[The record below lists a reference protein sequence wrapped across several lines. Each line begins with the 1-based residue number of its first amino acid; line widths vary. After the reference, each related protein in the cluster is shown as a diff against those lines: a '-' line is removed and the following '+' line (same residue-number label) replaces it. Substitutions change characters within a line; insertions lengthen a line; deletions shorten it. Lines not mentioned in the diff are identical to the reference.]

1 MPRTWFITGCSS
13 GFGRHLAIAA
23 AENGDTVIATSRDP
37 SKLADL
43 ITLGIIPKFL
53 DVNASDTSIKTVI
66 DEVEATI
73 GPIDILINNAGYIL
87 EGAVEECSQAEVQ
100 SIFDTNVFSQIRV
113 LRAALPYMRSRKS
126 GVIANFG
133 SIGGWGGAPAA
144 GFYCASKAA
153 VAIYTEAL
161 HFELKPL
168 GIDVTCVEPGYF
180 RTNFLTGGHKVVAGN
195 RIEDLHVG
203 TREYRDAL
211 KEYSLKQPGDPV
223 KGAKVLVEALTGT
236 GRCVGKKVPARLAL
250 GRDALEVIRGSMDK
264 EREMLDG
271 WEEII
276 GSTDCDDVGA

>member
-23 AENGDTVIATSRDP
+23 AQTNDTVIATSRDP
-37 SKLADL
+37 SKLSDL
-43 ITLGIIPKFL
+43 IPLGIIPKAL
-53 DVNASDTSIKTVI
+53 DVNANDTSIKSVI
-66 DEVEATI
+66 DEVESTI

-87 EGAVEECSQAEVQ
+87 EGAVEECTQAEIEA
-100 SIFDTNVFSQIRV
+100 IFDTNVFSQIRV
-113 LRAALPYMRSRKS
+113 LRAALPHMRARKA

-153 VAIYTEAL
+153 VAVYTEAL

-168 GIDVTCVEPGYF
+168 GIDVTCIEPGYF

-195 RIEDLHVG
+195 RIEDLHAG
-203 TREYRDAL
+203 TREYRSAL

-223 KGAKVLVEALTGT
+223 KGAQVLVEALTGT
-236 GRCVGKKVPARLAL
+236 GRCVGRRLPARLAL
-250 GRDALEVIRGSMDK
+250 GRDALEVIRGSLRT
-264 EREMLDG
+264 EGEMLDA
-271 WEEII
+271 WEGVI